1 MDSKSV
7 CREKTMIKFVNAK
20 INLGL
25 NIVGR
30 REDGYHNLE
39 TVFFPV
45 GIESGMP
52 QQPEPFDD
60 ILEVNLDRNRATG
73 CRFQIMGRKVDCEPE
88 NNLVVKATTLF
99 VRSYFDKVG
108 IDDSLGLFNINLDKH
123 LPSGAGLGG
132 GSADASFAL
141 MALNE
146 ILDEPFYERELLR
159 MSQKLGADCPFFILN
174 TPCFAEGTG
183 EILSPVDIDLK
194 GKWLLITKPDIFIS
208 TKEAFQ
214 GISPKRPDF
223 DLRYLSYLP
232 LEEWNGRVINDFEAS
247 IFPRYPQLAAVKEEL
262 YAFGAVYA
270 SMSGSGSSIYGIFNS
285 EETAKAA
292 RDRQQTTYDGVWLF
306 RL

>member
-123 LPSGAGLGG
+123 LPSGAGLEGG
-132 GSADASFAL
+132 VPMRRSRL
-141 MALNE
+141 
-146 ILDEPFYERELLR
+146 
-159 MSQKLGADCPFFILN
+159 
-174 TPCFAEGTG
+174 
-183 EILSPVDIDLK
+183 
-194 GKWLLITKPDIFIS
+194 WLLMKSS
-208 TKEAFQ
+208 TNPF
-214 GISPKRPDF
+214 
-223 DLRYLSYLP
+223 LSA
-232 LEEWNGRVINDFEAS
+232 NC
-247 IFPRYPQLAAVKEEL
+247 
-262 YAFGAVYA
+262 
-270 SMSGSGSSIYGIFNS
+270 
-285 EETAKAA
+285 
-292 RDRQQTTYDGVWLF
+292 
-306 RL
+306 